1 MAALTVMG
9 MRATFPCRYGAD
21 MAGDP
26 STSVAARVD
35 ADAAAARSGVTIRT
49 IPDEAGVTDAMQVF
63 DQVWPPM
70 DGGTSVP
77 PNLFIAL
84 VHAGGYASVAYIGGV
99 PVGAALGVVGRHRD
113 AQGEWH
119 THIHSHMAGVIEG
132 FRDRHIG
139 TALKLHQRAWCLAAG
154 IGTVVWTFDP
164 LVKRNARLNILK
176 LGVDVRGYEVN
187 FYGDMPDAV
196 NAGDPSDRVFA
207 WWELSAPRVR
217 AAIDGLL
224 TATEVLMQ
232 DRVIVI
238 PDDIVELR
246 TSQPDEA
253 RMWRERVRGEMLTAL
268 DAGYAVAGLDG
279 MGNYVM
285 RRVENA
291 DGH

>member
-1 MAALTVMG
+1 MASDSG
-9 MRATFPCRYGAD
+9 
-21 MAGDP
+21 
-26 STSVAARVD
+26 TSVAAQAD
-35 ADAAAARSGVTIRT
+35 ANAAAARSGVTIRT
-49 IPDEAGVTDAMQVF
+49 IPDEVGVTDAMTVF
-63 DQVWPPM
+63 DQVWPPI

-84 VHAGGYASVAYIGGV
+84 VHAGGYASVAYFDNI
-99 PVGAALGVVGRHRD
+99 PVGAALGVLGRHRD
-113 AQGEWH
+113 SQGEWH

-139 TALKLHQRAWCLAAG
+139 TALKLHQRAWCQAG
-154 IGTVVWTFDP
+154 GIDTVVWTFDP

-207 WWELSAPRVR
+207 WWDLSSERVR
-217 AAIDGLL
+217 QAIDGMLVATDVL
-224 TATEVLMQ
+224 TH

-246 TSQPDEA
+246 SAQPDEA
-253 RMWRERVRGEMLTAL
+253 RMWRERVRGEMLDAL
-268 DAGYAVAGLDG
+268 HAGYLVVGLDG